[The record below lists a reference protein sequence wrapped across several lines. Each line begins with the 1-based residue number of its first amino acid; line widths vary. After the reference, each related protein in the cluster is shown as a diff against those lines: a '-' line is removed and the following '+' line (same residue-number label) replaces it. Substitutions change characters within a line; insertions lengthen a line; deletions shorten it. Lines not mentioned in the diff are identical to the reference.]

1 MFTRV
6 RWSLIVSCLFLAASA
21 ATQPKQLTVE
31 RIHGQ
36 PSLSGSNLSLQWSPD
51 SKRLSFQQRGAGRRA
66 AGDIWVIDAATGR
79 RSMLVEGAKIAA
91 LVPASE
97 DPATVATGLGRAAR
111 QGYQWAPDGN
121 ALLFTAQGN
130 LYWWDL
136 KAAAGKRLT
145 SSGPQKP
152 AEDAKFS
159 PDGKTV
165 SFVRA
170 YDLWTVNLA
179 TGKETRITTGGTEE
193 VMNGALDWVY
203 PEELRARTAYWWSP
217 DSKRIAF
224 LKMDERPVKR
234 FPLVNHLSYT
244 GDVNWER
251 YPKAGD
257 PNPVVSLY
265 AVLAAGGT
273 PKLLGASK
281 DDGYIPRVAWLP
293 DSRRVAMQKLNR
305 LQNKLDLFFVD
316 AATGT
321 AALVLSETDKD
332 FVTVDVDPV
341 FLADG
346 QRFLWSCERDG
357 FQHLYLYD
365 LSGKLLRQV
374 TQGKWEIGNVTGVD
388 EKAGAIYFTATEKS
402 ATERHLYRTSLETAG
417 APVRIT
423 KEDGTHGINMSP
435 DSAYFVDTYS
445 NVTTPARQDLYR
457 ADGTAMAVLNLN
469 KVAELAEYG
478 LPTPVFSSILDG
490 HGGSLNTMM
499 IKPPDFDPAKKYP
512 AIMYTYGG
520 PGSQVVNNSWGGA
533 RGLWH
538 MMMAQK
544 GYVIFLA
551 DNGGAAGRGHA
562 AAAAM
567 YRNLGDVEVAE
578 QVTAANWLKSQP
590 YIDAERVGIWG
601 WSYGGYMT
609 TMLMTKTAGV
619 WKVGFAG
626 APVTDWRQYDSI
638 YTERYMSTP
647 QLNPEGYAKSAPTAY
662 AANLK
667 GKLLIAHG
675 TGDDNVHFT
684 NTLKLQEEFIRA
696 GKYVEITLYPGRGHG
711 VGDAPAQ
718 RHVWSRV
725 TQFFLDNL

>member
-1 MFTRV
+1 MYKRVFFFFTAALLLAI
-6 RWSLIVSCLFLAASA
+6 SLPAQRKA
-21 ATQPKQLTVE
+21 LTVE
-31 RIHGQ
+31 RIHAQ

-51 SKRLSFQQRGAGRRA
+51 GKRLSFQQRGAERGA
-66 AGDIWVIDAATGR
+66 MADVWVIDAATGQ
-79 RSMLVEGAKIAA
+79 RSKLVEGAKMAA
-91 LVPASE
+91 LLPSGE
-97 DPATVATGLGRAAR
+97 ERGTVATGLSRAAR
-111 QGYQWAPDGN
+111 QAYQWSPDGQ
-121 ALLFTAQGN
+121 ALLFSAQGN

-136 KAAAGKRLT
+136 KTQSGKRLT
-145 SSGPQKP
+145 SSRPQKS

-159 PDGKTV
+159 PDGKSV
-165 SFVRA
+165 SFVRE
-170 YDLWTVNLA
+170 YDLWTVQIA
-179 TGKETRITTGGTEE
+179 TGKETRITSGGSED

-217 DSKRIAF
+217 DSRHIAF
-224 LKMDERPVKR
+224 LQMDERPVKR

-257 PNPVVSLY
+257 PNPIVRVGVASAL
-265 AVLAAGGT
+265 GGPVKWMDT
-273 PKLLGASK
+273 GSDPEVYL
-281 DDGYIPRVAWLP
+281 PRVTWLV
-293 DSRRVAMQKLNR
+293 DSKRLAIQRLNR
-305 LQNKLDLFFVD
+305 AQNRLELLIAS
-316 AATGT
+316 AATGS
-321 AALVLSETDKD
+321 AVVAVREEDPAFVNLSNDLHFFSGGE
-332 FVTVDVDPV
+332 
-341 FLADG
+341 
-346 QRFLWSCERDG
+346 QFLWSSERSG
-357 FQHLYLYD
+357 FRHLYLYD
-365 LSGKLLRQV
+365 LSGKIIRQL
-374 TQGKWEIGNVTGVD
+374 TSGNWEVNGVSEVD
-388 EKAGAIYFTATEKS
+388 EAGAGVYFTASEKS
-402 ATERHLYRTSLETAG
+402 ALERHLYRVSLQGG
-417 APVRIT
+417 APLLIT
-423 KEDGTHGINMSP
+423 KEDGSYGISMSP
-435 DSAYFVDTYS
+435 DAAYFVDTYS
-445 NVTTPARQDLYR
+445 NITTPARQDLYR
-457 ADGTAMAVLNLN
+457 ADGTRAFVIGEN
-469 KVAELAEYG
+469 KVPELSEYG
-478 LPTPVFSSILDG
+478 LPVPEFSAIPDG
-490 HGGSLNTMM
+490 RGGTLNTMM
-499 IKPPDFDPAKKYP
+499 IKPPDFDPSRKYP

-520 PGSQVVNNSWGGA
+520 PASQVVTNSWGGT

-544 GYVIFLA
+544 GYVILLA
-551 DNGGAAGRGHA
+551 DNGGRAGRGHA
-562 AAAAM
+562 GEAEM
-567 YRNLGDVEVAE
+567 YRNLGEVEVAE
-578 QVTAANWLKSQP
+578 QVTAANWLKAQP
-590 YIDAERVGIWG
+590 YIDAGRVGIWG

-619 WKVGFAG
+619 WKAGFAG

-647 QLNPEGYAKSAPTAY
+647 QLNPEGYAKSAPTAF

>member
-1 MFTRV
+1 MNKRAALCAAV
-6 RWSLIVSCLFLAASA
+6 AILAALPLSA
-21 ATQPKQLTVE
+21 QRKQLTVE
-31 RIHGQ
+31 RIYGQ

-51 SKRLSFQQRGAGRRA
+51 GKRLSYQQRGAARGTA
-66 AGDIWVIDAATGR
+66 ADIWVIDAASGQ
-79 RSMLVEGAKIAA
+79 RSVLVEGAKITA
-91 LVPASE
+91 LIPQAE
-97 DPATVATGLGRAAR
+97 ERGTVATGLGRAAR
-111 QGYQWAPDGN
+111 QSYQWAPDSS

-136 KAAAGKRLT
+136 KTQTGKRLT

-159 PDGKTV
+159 PDAKSV
-165 SFVRA
+165 SFVRD
-170 YDLWTVNLA
+170 YDLWTVSLA
-179 TGKETRITTGGTEE
+179 TGKEAQVTRGGTEE

-217 DSKRIAF
+217 DSKQIAF
-224 LKMDERPVKR
+224 LQMDERPVKR

-244 GDVNWER
+244 GEVTWER

-257 PNPVVSLY
+257 PNPIVSLY
-265 AVLAAGGT
+265 VVSAAGGA
-273 PKLLGASK
+273 PRLLGTTK
-281 DDGYIPRVAWLP
+281 EDGYIPRVAWLP
-293 DSRRVAMQKLNR
+293 DSRRIAMQKLNR
-305 LQNKLDLFFVD
+305 LQNKLELFFVE
-316 AATGT
+316 AATGKAT
-321 AALVLSETDKD
+321 LVLSEEDKA
-332 FVTVDVDPV
+332 FVSVDIDPI
-341 FLADG
+341 FLDG
-346 QRFLWSCERDG
+346 GKRFLWSSERDG
-357 FQHLYLYD
+357 FQHLYLHD
-365 LSGKLLRQV
+365 MSGTLIRQV
-374 TQGKWEIGNVTGVD
+374 TRGQWEIGAVTGVE
-388 EKAGAIYFTATEKS
+388 EKSGAVYFTASEKS
-402 ATERHLYRTSLETAG
+402 ATERHLYRASIETG
-417 APVRIT
+417 AAPARLT
-423 KEDGTHGINMSP
+423 QEEGTHNISMSP
-435 DSAYFVDTYS
+435 GAAYYVDSYS
-445 NVTTPARQDLYR
+445 NAVTPARQDLYR
-457 ADGTAMAVLNLN
+457 ADGVRAFVIGEN

-478 LPTPVFSSILDG
+478 LVTPEFSTISDG
-490 HGGSLNTMM
+490 RGGTLNTMM

-520 PGSQVVNNSWGGA
+520 PGSQVVNKSWGGA

-538 MMMAQK
+538 QMMAQK

-578 QVTAANWLKSQP
+578 QVTAANWLKAQP
-590 YIDAERVGIWG
+590 YIDPERVGIWG
-601 WSYGGYMT
+601 WSYGGYMAS
-609 TMLMTKTAGV
+609 MLMTKTAGV
-619 WKVGFAG
+619 WKAGFAG

-667 GKLLIAHG
+667 GKLMIAHG

-684 NTLKLQEEFIRA
+684 NTLKFQEEFIRA
-696 GKYVEITLYPGRGHG
+696 GKYVEIAFYPGRGHG
-711 VGDAPAQ
+711 VGDPPAQ
-718 RHVWSRV
+718 RQLWTRV